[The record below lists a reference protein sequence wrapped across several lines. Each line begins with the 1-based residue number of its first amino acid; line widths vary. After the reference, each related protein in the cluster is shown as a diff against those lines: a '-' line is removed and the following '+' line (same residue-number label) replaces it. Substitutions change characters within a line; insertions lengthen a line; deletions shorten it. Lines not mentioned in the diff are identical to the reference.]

1 VFADDGYYLERLQFM
16 KREAPFFD
24 LDGLELD
31 DVIPAERIPS
41 REKLASNHRR
51 VSRGLLLRDLITELG
66 DVTLR
71 QFLQR
76 IRGSGHLDVIGTA
89 EQVADVFET
98 WFTERASDGFTLHGG
113 NSFDRFTDDV
123 VPILVDKGL
132 LRRDYEAET
141 LRENLGLEPYHLT
154 SASGVA
160 RVDLR

>member
-1 VFADDGYYLERLQFM
+1 M

-24 LDGLELD
+24 LDGLDLD

-41 REKLASNHRR
+41 REKLATNQRR

-76 IRGSGHLDVIGTA
+76 IRGSGHLDVVGTA

-98 WFTERASDGFTLHGG
+98 WFTGRASDGFTLHGG
-113 NSFDRFTDDV
+113 NSFDRFTEQV
-123 VPILVDKGL
+123 VPLLVEKGL
-132 LRRDYEAET
+132 FRRDYEAET
-141 LRENLGLEPYHLT
+141 LRENLGLEPYHVA
-154 SASGVA
+154 SAYAG
-160 RVDLR
+160 